1 MRSRVVCS
9 ESHAQLPTALS
20 FAHAGLADQQRLTE
34 LTETGRQD
42 NMAGLRD
49 AIETDEE
56 RLSELEALFGLL
68 DRDGNGRLSADEL
81 EAGIAALRPGDWPLS
96 PAAAADKAGDD
107 GEDHDSD
114 DDELEFSDCQALSGG
129 DPLVAV
135 MNPDDGTREMLD
147 PEVRLHAPFS
157 FCMRCA
163 QLTFILSVCSLIA
176 L

>member
-1 MRSRVVCS
+1 MGKFQVTS
-9 ESHAQLPTALS
+9 
-20 FAHAGLADQQRLTE
+20 LTYYE
-34 LTETGRQD
+34 
-42 NMAGLRD
+42 
-49 AIETDEE
+49 
-56 RLSELEALFGLL
+56 
-68 DRDGNGRLSADEL
+68 
-81 EAGIAALRPGDWPLS
+81 P
-96 PAAAADKAGDD
+96 KAGDD

-114 DDELEFSDCQALSGG
+114 DDELEFLDCQALSDG

-147 PEVRLHAPFS
+147 QEVRLHAPFS